1 MYGLFHQTKMAILKL
16 FFFGLSIENG
26 SNFQRYILIFKIYYI
41 LCSNCTLSLN
51 WTTWDGGATNQY
63 EIHIFFIDNIFY
75 CYYIVLLIY
84 YINLIQIILQKA
96 KEEDEVRR
104 KEIARQMKEEKKT
117 KSTPV
122 KLTKAEK
129 AEEDSKNFSKEL
141 QRSVRF
147 RRLLVTQLRGF
158 R

>member
-1 MYGLFHQTKMAILKL
+1 
-16 FFFGLSIENG
+16 
-26 SNFQRYILIFKIYYI
+26 
-41 LCSNCTLSLN
+41 
-51 WTTWDGGATNQY
+51 
-63 EIHIFFIDNIFY
+63 
-75 CYYIVLLIY
+75 
-84 YINLIQIILQKA
+84 
-96 KEEDEVRR
+96 
-104 KEIARQMKEEKKT
+104 MKEEKKT

-147 RRLLVTQLRGF
+147 RRLLVTKLRGF

>member
-1 MYGLFHQTKMAILKL
+1 MVGQLISMK
-16 FFFGLSIENG
+16 
-26 SNFQRYILIFKIYYI
+26 YIF
-41 LCSNCTLSLN
+41 
-51 WTTWDGGATNQY
+51 
-63 EIHIFFIDNIFY
+63 FFIDNIFY
-75 CYYIVLLIY
+75 CYYIVLFIY

-147 RRLLVTQLRGF
+147 RRLLVT
-158 R
+158 